1 MEDVKILVKQF
12 RDAIDKAKKAGEFEK
27 DSIFSRFPRGCCGD
41 ASDLLAEFLLRKGIR
56 TDYVCGTY
64 YYYDE
69 EHNSQSHAWLFSK
82 DNVIIDITG
91 DQFKDD
97 STFLNY
103 DIPVYIGEEDDF
115 HKLFDE
121 EDRDIHIHYGIGA
134 LGGMCQYRLWDLYER
149 IIKYI

>member
-1 MEDVKILVKQF
+1 M
-12 RDAIDKAKKAGEFEK
+12 
-27 DSIFSRFPRGCCGD
+27 
-41 ASDLLAEFLLRKGIR
+41 
-56 TDYVCGTY
+56 
-64 YYYDE
+64 
-69 EHNSQSHAWLFSK
+69 
-82 DNVIIDITG
+82 IIDITG